1 MKTTNTPTLTILNQS
16 IPFGKTVLHFDF
28 AKLHTRTSIEV
39 PIIIERSKKPGPAL
53 LLLAGIHGD
62 EINGVEIVRQ
72 IIAKKYNK
80 PHEGMVIC
88 IPVMNVFGFL
98 NLERQFPDGRDLN
111 RVFPG
116 SAKGSLASRF
126 AHKIMTEIVPHIDY
140 CIDFH
145 TGGGNRFNYSQVR
158 IDDTIPECMELAKVF
173 NARFVLNSKVRDN
186 SFRKS
191 LSALNKKVLLF
202 EGGKSLS
209 LKRHV
214 TKTGV
219 QGALRVMHQLG
230 MRNFENEIV
239 NEPEKEKQI
248 LIRKSTWLRAN
259 YAGMYRNVV
268 SLGEK
273 VMKGDIIG
281 SISDPYGEFEKN
293 VRALHTG
300 YVICSNE
307 APLVNQGDAL
317 VHISV
322 EHEEVN

>member
-1 MKTTNTPTLTILNQS
+1 MKTNHLAPLTILNQPIS
-16 IPFGKTVLHFDF
+16 VGKTILHFDF

-39 PIIIERSKKPGPAL
+39 PIIIERSKKPGPTL

-62 EINGVEIVRQ
+62 EVNGVEIVRQ

-80 PHEGMVIC
+80 PEAGTIIC

-116 SAKGSLASRF
+116 SSKGSLASRF

-145 TGGGNRFNYSQVR
+145 TGGGDRFNYAQVR
-158 IDDTIPECMELAKVF
+158 IDDTLPENMELAKVF
-173 NARFVLNSKVRDN
+173 NAKFIINSKVRDN

-191 LSALNKKVLLF
+191 LTVLGKKVLLF

-209 LKRHV
+209 LKREV

-219 QGALRVMHQLG
+219 QGALRVMDHLG
-230 MRNFENEIV
+230 IRNFKNEIIEHL
-239 NEPEKEKQI
+239 NPEAPI
-248 LIRKSTWLRAN
+248 VIRKSTWLRAN
-259 YAGMYRNVV
+259 HAGMYRNVV

-273 VMKGDIIG
+273 VTKGDVIG

-293 VRALHTG
+293 VKASHSG
-300 YVICSNE
+300 YVICSNQ

-322 EHEEVN
+322 ES